1 MLGFNVFDINV
12 ANSVISEGQV
22 FGKHSHDLII
32 SIRGEFWTHKISKT
46 PPLFQSQE
54 NFELI

>member
-32 SIRGEFWTHKISKT
+32 SIRGEF
-46 PPLFQSQE
+46 
-54 NFELI
+54 